1 MVETEVDG
9 LEESI
14 VTKFPHPHHKVP
26 MMQYAVY
33 ADMSRGLTEH
43 ERSALFEA
51 LDVFS
56 LEAPSEAAASTQA
69 AHYMNLILQKA
80 RIDLEHTLTLERRDH
95 P

>member
-1 MVETEVDG
+1 
-9 LEESI
+9 
-14 VTKFPHPHHKVP
+14 

-51 LDVFS
+51 LDAIVPGSGCVGIQQGPEDEVYFS

-69 AHYMNLILQKA
+69 GHYMNLILQKA
-80 RIDLEHTLTLERRDH
+80 GIDLKHTLTLERRDH